1 MRRVLAHLALA
12 ATCIG
17 FLSPL
22 LTAAQ
27 LSTVHACC
35 LRKGSHH
42 CHELSGSSGEEK
54 EFRAKHEVCP
64 YSARMTLS
72 SFHGLQ
78 ATKFK
83 LRSPWISGIV
93 AQAAVESGFRAAAR
107 RWSARGPPTVLL

>member
-12 ATCIG
+12 AICIG

-42 CHELSGSSGEEK
+42 CHELFGLADEK
-54 EFRAKHEVCP
+54 EFRAKHEACP

-72 SFHGLQ
+72 TFHGLQ
-78 ATKFK
+78 ATKFD
-83 LRSPWISGIV
+83 LRSPWISGIA
-93 AQAAVESGFRAAAR
+93 AQTAIESGFSAAAR
-107 RWSARGPPTVLL
+107 EWSARVPPTVLL